1 MRRIFR
7 EILQSLSLLQDD
19 RGKNMNIDYEK
30 VSQIIRDVAAEK
42 IIPRFRALEESEVRS
57 KSSPG
62 DLVTIADEE
71 AEVELTKILPGLL
84 PGSLVLGEEAVSSG
98 AVSRDILKDK
108 AATVWI
114 VDPVDGTGNFAAGDP
129 IFGTMVAL
137 VKGGERIA
145 GWIYQIPRNRMIA
158 GEKGAG
164 VTIDGAKF
172 TRAMKPRADVDFQT
186 LRAFI
191 SRKFMPP
198 SIRPY
203 VESKIRCLAD
213 ATTFMCCAWEYV
225 DVMEGNS
232 AFSVYKR
239 IEPWDHMAG
248 VLLLEECGFYT
259 RKWDGS
265 AYEGTDLEG
274 GLVNAPSQE
283 IWERV
288 YAEFLKE
295 PLARR

>member
-1 MRRIFR
+1 M
-7 EILQSLSLLQDD
+7 Q
-19 RGKNMNIDYEK
+19 NINHDQI
-30 VSQIIRDVAAEK
+30 SNIIREVAADK
-42 IIPRFRALEESEVRS
+42 IVPRFRQLAESEVRS

-71 AEVELTKILPGLL
+71 AEVELTRILKGILPG
-84 PGSLVLGEEAVSSG
+84 SEVIGEEAVSSERI
-98 AVSRDILKDK
+98 SRDILASHDGP
-108 AATVWI
+108 VWI
-114 VDPVDGTGNFAAGDP
+114 VDPVDGTGNFAAGNP

-137 VKGGERIA
+137 INHGERVA
-145 GWIYQIPRNRMIA
+145 SWIYQIPRDRMIA

-172 TRAMKPRADVDFQT
+172 TPAIKPANDVDFKT

-198 SIRPY
+198 AIRPY
-203 VESKIRCLAD
+203 VEEKIKLIGD
-213 ATTFMCCAWEYV
+213 ATTFVCCAWEYI
-225 DVMEGNS
+225 DVMEGNA

-248 VLLLEECGFYT
+248 ALLLEECGFYT

-265 AYEGTDLEG
+265 VYGGADLQG
-274 GLVNAPSQE
+274 GLVNAPSRE
-283 IWERV
+283 IWER
-288 YAEFLKE
+288 AFEMFLKE
-295 PLARR
+295 PLNR